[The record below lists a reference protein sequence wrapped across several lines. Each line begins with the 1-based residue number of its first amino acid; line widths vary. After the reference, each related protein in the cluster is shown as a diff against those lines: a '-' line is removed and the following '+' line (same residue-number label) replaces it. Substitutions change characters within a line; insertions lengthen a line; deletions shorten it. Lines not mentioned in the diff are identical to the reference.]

1 MVFVVVVFVVVV
13 FVVVVFVV
21 TVVVV
26 VTPIAGNT
34 SSKNMIDGEIAA
46 VVVAVVIVD
55 IVDSAE
61 ADMVEFGNKTME
73 NRPCIGNMASQSG
86 AESNKASSRFR
97 DVLGVQYPFLD
108 GWVAMKSHNY
118 ERTVCCRAMGP

>member
-1 MVFVVVVFVVVV
+1 
-13 FVVVVFVV
+13 
-21 TVVVV
+21 
-26 VTPIAGNT
+26 
-34 SSKNMIDGEIAA
+34 
-46 VVVAVVIVD
+46 
-55 IVDSAE
+55 
-61 ADMVEFGNKTME
+61 MVEFGDKTME